1 MNKRLNNT
9 NIASIYFIL
18 SKCQQLRNCLY
29 LSIIHFSLTPIRK
42 ILLLSP
48 YFEET
53 PPQCATYPWT
63 HNQDLKSGGLAQN
76 PSHCMILSK
85 LRSQGKFI
93 LLSAASKGMKR
104 VN

>member
-1 MNKRLNNT
+1 MNKQLNNT

-18 SKCQQLRNCLY
+18 SKCQQLRNCLC
-29 LSIIHFSLTPIRK
+29 LSIIHFSLTPMRK

-53 PPQCATYPWT
+53 PPQCATCPWT

-76 PSHCMILSK
+76 PGYCMILPK
-85 LRSQGKFI
+85 LR
-93 LLSAASKGMKR
+93 
-104 VN
+104 